1 MGEAAETDFQTVFRT
16 LDLTQGQVLRAL
28 LRSERI
34 PAILADEHTVQ
45 TQQLWGPAMGG
56 VRILVPARHAEEAKQ
71 IIAAYDA
78 GAFTLPDAD

>member
-1 MGEAAETDFQTVFRT
+1 MDQSAETDFQMVFRT

-56 VRILVPARHAEEAKQ
+56 VRILVPAGHAEEAKR
-71 IIAAYDA
+71 IIAAFEA
-78 GAFTLPDAD
+78 GDFALPDSA